1 MDLHSQLI
9 LDQYKEN
16 IKSFKT
22 IEKIVKKELESYVQ
36 DFGFLVNSVETRI
49 KTYDSLKGKLE
60 LKGYK
65 YQTLKDITDII
76 GGRVVTFY
84 NDQVELFAAKIE
96 ANFDIDWENSVD
108 KRKILKLDQFGYL
121 SRHYICR
128 IPTKMYF
135 DPEHPEINEF
145 RFEIQLRSILQH
157 TWASI
162 HHDTGYKNDIEVPRD
177 ILRALNRLAGL
188 LELADDAFSSIRNQ
202 LEDYRRRVKQI
213 VKSGDFESVD
223 LDFDS
228 YNAYLDN
235 GGFSEINKKIATINN
250 MEIEQASLRVFFEV
264 FKSLGFRTLKDLDDF
279 AKNNFYL
286 AYEFAVRQFAGKDV
300 DIITETTGPLTLCI
314 VYILSQDMGVNIIKL
329 LLDTVYGPRKNNEKL
344 AEKYTAIGKSM
355 GLGIHTSGDEQH
367 E

>member
-1 MDLHSQLI
+1 MDLHSQFI

-16 IKSFKT
+16 INSFKT

-36 DFGFLVNSVETRI
+36 DFGFLVNSIETRI
-49 KTYDSLKGKLE
+49 KTYDSLEGKLE

-65 YQTLKDITDII
+65 YQTLKDITDIM

-108 KRKILKLDQFGYL
+108 KRRILKLDQFGYL
-121 SRHYICR
+121 SRHYICS
-128 IPTKMYF
+128 IPKKMYF

-250 MEIEQASLRVFFEV
+250 MEIEPASLRVFFEV
-264 FKSLGFRTLKDLDDF
+264 FKSLGFHTLKDLDDF
-279 AKNNFYL
+279 AKNNSYL

-329 LLDTVYGPRKNNEKL
+329 LLDTVYGPRKNNDTL
-344 AEKYTAIGKSM
+344 AKKYTAIGKSM
-355 GLGIHTSGDEQH
+355 GLGIHASGDEQH

>member
-121 SRHYICR
+121 SRHYICK

-235 GGFSEINKKIATINN
+235 GGFSGINKKIATINN
-250 MEIEQASLRVFFEV
+250 MEIEKASLRVFFEV
-264 FKSLGFRTLKDLDDF
+264 FKTLGFHTLKDLDDF